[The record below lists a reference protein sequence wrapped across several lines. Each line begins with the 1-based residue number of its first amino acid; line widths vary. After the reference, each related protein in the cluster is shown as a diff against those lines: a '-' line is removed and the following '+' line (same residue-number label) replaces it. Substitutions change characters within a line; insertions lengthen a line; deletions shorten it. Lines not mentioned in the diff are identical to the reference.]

1 MKSTLLFLTLLSGC
15 ISIQKP
21 SSSFLKKINNKV
33 ISQNIIS
40 KNGYFYTNYNTKKDI
55 LPLFFFAN
63 NIVYYPFTL
72 DDDGTQQF
80 KFNKEHDYYS
90 PSGYSE
96 NNWGVYDINHDTLN
110 VTMYNF
116 FRTEGHSVVMAEINY
131 QGIIKDSSNIINWHI
146 APPYPDGVYINNY
159 YFKEGLIPRNYQFNV
174 CIDKYKIDSSK
185 AFINKFRAK

>member
-33 ISQNIIS
+33 ISQNIIN
-40 KNGYFYTNYNTKKDI
+40 KNGHFYTKDNNPKD
-55 LPLFFFAN
+55 LFPLFFFSN
-63 NIVYYPFTL
+63 NTVYYPFSL
-72 DDDGTQQF
+72 GDGGTQQF

-90 PSGYSE
+90 PIGYAE
-96 NNWGVYDINHDTLN
+96 NNWGVYVVKNDTLN
-110 VTMYNF
+110 VTMFNV
-116 FRTEGHSVVMAEINY
+116 FRTQGQSVIMIEINY
-131 QGIIKDSSNIINWHI
+131 QGIIKGSSNILNWHI
-146 APPYPDGVYINNY
+146 VPPYPDSVYINNY
-159 YFKEGLIPRNYQFNV
+159 YFREGLIPRNYQFNV